1 MEGLHILATLHRCH
15 GGGRELTDLAAL
27 RTLCVASIERAGL
40 TAVGEVFHQ
49 FPGGGVTGC
58 VVLAESHLAIHT
70 WPELT
75 AVTLD
80 LYVCNFSG
88 DNAPRARAVL
98 EDLVRVFEP
107 EALERRDVPRS
118 GLAGATA
125 RLAVTP

>member
-1 MEGLHILATLHRCH
+1 MEGLHVLATLHRCCS
-15 GGGRELTDLAAL
+15 GARELVDSAAL
-27 RTLCVASIERAGL
+27 RALCVASIERAGL

-70 WPELT
+70 WPELA

-88 DNAPRARAVL
+88 DNSARAQRVL
-98 EDLVRVFEP
+98 DDVVRVFAP
-107 EALERRDVPRS
+107 QAIERRDVPR
-118 GLAGATA
+118 G
-125 RLAVTP
+125 RLAAAGPLAVAD